1 MAFPPWLLG
10 SLPGI
15 IRKPDFRNVCTN
27 SARDTGVSR
36 CVAVC
41 DVCALGDNARR
52 KINPEGLRHNS
63 FTRRP
68 RRRDRKNLKDD
79 EF

>member
-10 SLPGI
+10 PLPGI
-15 IRKPDFRNVCTN
+15 IRKPDLRNVCTN
-27 SARDTGVSR
+27 SARDIGVSR

-41 DVCALGDNARR
+41 DVCALGDNACREM
-52 KINPEGLRHNS
+52 NPEALRHNS

-68 RRRDRKNLKDD
+68 RLWDQENLKDN